1 MTEVKQTMRQRS
13 ARSARSRQQGAVL
26 YISLILLLILTIIGI
41 AAARLQTGEAVM
53 ARNDHNHQLAL
64 QSAEAALRDAEINLA
79 DGNWSIA
86 QFAQNG
92 AGLYVLQTEVQ
103 GALPSCLNGCSIAD
117 NINWNL
123 NYPLANPAA
132 MTYTGPALANAPASP
147 VLTQM
152 VIEDLPPVARAGDP
166 LCTPSS
172 QTQACSVYRVTV
184 HAVGGDASAS
194 ATLQS
199 IIH

>member
-1 MTEVKQTMRQRS
+1 MTLVKPTMRQLS
-13 ARSARSRQQGAVL
+13 TRSARSRQQGAVL
-26 YISLILLLILTIIGI
+26 YIALILLMILTIIGI

-64 QSAEAALRDAEINLA
+64 QAAEAALRSTEINLA
-79 DGNWSIA
+79 NGNWSIA

-103 GALPSCLNGCSIAD
+103 GVGANSIAD
-117 NINWNL
+117 TINWNL
-123 NYPLANPAA
+123 NFPGPNPAA
-132 MTYTGPALANAPASP
+132 MIYTGPVLGNAPASP
-147 VLTQM
+147 VLTQ
-152 VIEDLPPVARAGDP
+152 VIIENLPPVARAGDP

-172 QTQACSVYRVTV
+172 QTQSCSVYRVTA
-184 HAVGGDASAS
+184 HAVGGDSSAS

>member
-1 MTEVKQTMRQRS
+1 MTPVKRTMRQPS
-13 ARSARSRQQGAVL
+13 TRSARSRQQGAVL
-26 YISLILLLILTIIGI
+26 YIALILLMILTIIGI

-64 QSAEAALRDAEINLA
+64 QAAEAAMRSTEIDLA
-79 DGNWSIA
+79 NGLWSIP

-103 GALPSCLNGCSIAD
+103 GVGASSIAD
-117 NINWNL
+117 TINWNL
-123 NYPLANPAA
+123 NYPNPNPAA
-132 MTYTGPALANAPASP
+132 MLYAGPALANAPASP
-147 VLTQM
+147 IVAQ
-152 VIEDLPPVARAGDP
+152 VIIENLPPVARAGDP

-172 QTQACSVYRVTV
+172 QTQSCSVYRITA
-184 HAVGGDASAS
+184 HAVGGDSSAS

>member
-1 MTEVKQTMRQRS
+1 MTPVKPAMRQLS
-13 ARSARSRQQGAVL
+13 TRSARSRQQGAVL
-26 YISLILLLILTIIGI
+26 YIALILLMILTIIGI

-64 QSAEAALRDAEINLA
+64 QAAEAALRSTEIDLA
-79 DGNWSIA
+79 NGNWSVA

-103 GALPSCLNGCSIAD
+103 GVGASSIAD
-117 NINWNL
+117 TINWNL
-123 NYPLANPAA
+123 NFPGPNPAA
-132 MTYTGPALANAPASP
+132 MTYTGPVLGNAPASP
-147 VLTQM
+147 VLTQ
-152 VIEDLPPVARAGDP
+152 VIIENLPPVARAGDP

-172 QTQACSVYRVTV
+172 QTQSCSVYRVTA

-199 IIH
+199 IFH